1 MLGCTG
7 LSGFFVALIYGREL
21 EKLDTTLLAMNEP
34 KSQTGDEGN
43 RMNKLGNIF
52 SVKS

>member
-1 MLGCTG
+1 MLGYTG
-7 LSGFFVALIYGREL
+7 LSSFFVALIYGREL

-34 KSQTGDEGN
+34 KSHTGDEGN
-43 RMNKLGNIF
+43 RLNKLDNIF